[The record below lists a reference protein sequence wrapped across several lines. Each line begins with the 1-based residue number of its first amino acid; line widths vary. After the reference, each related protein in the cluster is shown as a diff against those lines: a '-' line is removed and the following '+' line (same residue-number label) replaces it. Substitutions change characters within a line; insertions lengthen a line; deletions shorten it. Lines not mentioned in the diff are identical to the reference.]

1 MSPDSETNT
10 GVNGKNGS
18 KLDMS
23 LPRFYLLT
31 AGLVL
36 VTVLSATVLYPL
48 AYYFNAKIRIENSA
62 IDGETLR
69 FDGKA
74 GFAYVIYVTGFI
86 AAAFVVALINFIIG
100 VLPVEL
106 KTRIL
111 NYTASGLTAAVSAVF
126 INARLR
132 RWEKENTHF
141 TDSVEGFS
149 GMKADIF
156 KSALKSAVTAVL
168 GLVTLGI
175 AYPLVYKVR
184 QSYYIGVS
192 FVDGK
197 KLILEG
203 KLLPL
208 YGKWLF
214 YLFLTVITF
223 GLGFPLLFWTLRKW
237 EAEGTHIREQN
248 PRDKGIMNRSVQKDS

>member
-10 GVNGKNGS
+10 GVNDKNGS

-31 AGLVL
+31 AGLLL
-36 VTVLSATVLYPL
+36 VTVLSATFLYPL

-62 IDGETLR
+62 IDGETLK

-237 EAEGTHIREQN
+237 EAEGTHIRKQN
-248 PRDKGIMNRSVQKDS
+248 PNNKENMNRGVQKDS